1 VPFSSEDHWYWTKH
15 HGNTND
21 LTGYHWA
28 MAATANPSAVA
39 HQSLAL
45 VNHLARVSRRGSE
58 AALAPLGMRSLHL
71 VALTL
76 LRDHGSTTQQALAE
90 ALRIDASNLVGL
102 LNDLERGGYLV
113 RERDP
118 GDRRRHIVE
127 ISPAGLATLERA
139 EVALAAVQD
148 DVLGALS
155 DEERATLHELL
166 LRAAGG
172 QLPQGGCAAAAAEAP
187 C

>member
-1 VPFSSEDHWYWTKH
+1 VGT
-15 HGNTND
+15 
-21 LTGYHWA
+21 
-28 MAATANPSAVA
+28 TADRDAVA

-58 AALAPLGMRSLHL
+58 AALAPLGLRPLHL

-76 LRDHGSTTQQALAE
+76 LRDHGTTTQQSLAE
-90 ALRIDASNLVGL
+90 GLRMDPSNLVGL
-102 LNDLERGGYLV
+102 LNDLEREGLLV
-113 RERDP
+113 RQRDP

-127 ISPAGLATLERA
+127 LSPAGSAALERA
-139 EVALAAVQD
+139 ELALAAVQD
-148 DVLGALS
+148 EALAALD
-155 DEERATLHELL
+155 DEERATLHDLL

-172 QLPQGGCAAAAAEAP
+172 QLPNGACSEAARED

>member
-1 VPFSSEDHWYWTKH
+1 
-15 HGNTND
+15 
-21 LTGYHWA
+21 
-28 MAATANPSAVA
+28 MAATAENETVT

-45 VNHLARVSRRGSE
+45 INHLARVSRRGSE
-58 AALAPLGMRSLHL
+58 QALAPSGLRSLHL

-76 LRDHGSTTQQALAE
+76 LRDHGSTSQQGLVE

-102 LNDLERGGYLV
+102 LNDLEREGLLV

-118 GDRRRHIVE
+118 ADRRRHIVAL
-127 ISPAGLATLERA
+127 SAAGAQALERA
-139 EVALAAVQD
+139 EQTLAAVQEE
-148 DVLGALS
+148 VLGAL
-155 DEERATLHELL
+155 DGQERATLHALL

-172 QLPQGGCAAAAAEAP
+172 QLPNAACSDAAVEE